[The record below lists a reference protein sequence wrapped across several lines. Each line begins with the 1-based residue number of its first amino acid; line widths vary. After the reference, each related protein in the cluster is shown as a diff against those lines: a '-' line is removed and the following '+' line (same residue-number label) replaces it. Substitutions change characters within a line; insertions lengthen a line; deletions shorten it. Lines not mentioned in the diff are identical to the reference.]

1 MARKKKVF
9 GHAAVN
15 AEAKKGRPVKEFGLK
30 DAVKLVSLPGERW
43 CQSCHG
49 DCKKKINLSAQSV
62 TFDFIPSLIL
72 YWLFFYQRF

>member
-49 DCKKKINLSAQSV
+49 DCKKQK
-62 TFDFIPSLIL
+62 
-72 YWLFFYQRF
+72 